1 MNDQYRMTWYA
12 ILLLHPLFREARYD
26 TNWDVLLSNG
36 TGYQT
41 SCITGTVYHTP
52 GDSSPISN
60 FQCWPSWTGGNW
72 DATQTITE
80 LQLVGVLPNQKRNH
94 LTESPRSLSPPPL

>member
-1 MNDQYRMTWYA
+1 MNDQFQTTWYT

-26 TNWDVLLSNG
+26 TDWDILPSNG
-36 TGYQT
+36 TSYQP

-60 FQCWPSWTGGNW
+60 FECWPSWTGGNW
-72 DATQTITE
+72 NATQTITD
-80 LQLVGVLPNQKRNH
+80 LQLVGVLPN
-94 LTESPRSLSPPPL
+94 